1 MAKAHM
7 TKLGWYEVEMDK
19 LESLGYAP
27 VEAHAQVMEW
37 LSKMDSIEWWEGV
50 SELTLGPN

>member
-19 LESLGYAP
+19 LEALGYAP
-27 VEAHAQVMEW
+27 YEAHRLVIDRLESMT
-37 LSKMDSIEWWEGV
+37 DIEWWEGDV
-50 SELTLGPN
+50 KHD